1 MGGSRGMRSRPD
13 KEHLAMEQHEK
24 INVETFT
31 DLSFGTNSYMVW
43 VEGSDKAVLIDSGL
57 STNRI
62 IEFLESSGL
71 TLEALLLTHSHPD
84 HLAGAADVAEATG
97 ADVYLHPVEVEL
109 VKMMPEGFLSM
120 LGIDEL
126 KLPDEF
132 KPLEDGQVLDLAGL
146 EIKVLHTP
154 GHSPGSVSFLIGSD
168 LFDGD
173 LVFRGS
179 IGRTD
184 FPGGD
189 YDTLLRS
196 VQEKVFV
203 LGPDTRLYPG
213 HMGSTTV
220 GWEKR
225 TNPFLMGL

>member
-1 MGGSRGMRSRPD
+1 
-13 KEHLAMEQHEK
+13 
-24 INVETFT
+24 
-31 DLSFGTNSYMVW
+31 
-43 VEGSDKAVLIDSGL
+43 
-57 STNRI
+57 
-62 IEFLESSGL
+62 
-71 TLEALLLTHSHPD
+71 
-84 HLAGAADVAEATG
+84 
-97 ADVYLHPVEVEL
+97 
-109 VKMMPEGFLSM
+109 M

-126 KLPDEF
+126 KLPSEF
-132 KPLEDGQVLDLAGL
+132 KDLEDGQVLELAGL
-146 EIKVLHTP
+146 QIKVLHTP
-154 GHSPGSVSFLIGSD
+154 GHSPGSVSFLIGDS

-189 YDTLLRS
+189 FDTLMRS

-203 LGPDTRLYPG
+203 LDPDTRVYPG

-225 TNPFLMGL
+225 TNPFLTGL

>member
-1 MGGSRGMRSRPD
+1 
-13 KEHLAMEQHEK
+13 MEQSDK
-24 INVETFT
+24 LNVETFT

-43 VEGSDKAVLIDSGL
+43 AEGTKEAVLIDAGL
-57 STNRI
+57 STSLI
-62 IEFLESSGL
+62 LDFLEREGM
-71 TLEALLLTHSHPD
+71 TLEAVLLTHGHPD
-84 HLAGAADVAEATG
+84 HVAGAADVSQATG
-97 ADVYLHPVEVEL
+97 ADVYLHSIEIKVVE
-109 VKMMPEGFLSM
+109 MMPPMILAM

-126 KLPDEF
+126 KLPEEF
-132 KPLEDGQVLDLAGL
+132 KPMEDGQVLELAGL
-146 EIKVLHTP
+146 TIGVLHTP
-154 GHSPGSVSFLIGSD
+154 GHSPGSVSFLIGSS

-189 YDTLLRS
+189 YETLMQS
-196 VQEKVFV
+196 VRDKVFV
-203 LGPDTRLYPG
+203 LDPETRLYPG

>member
-1 MGGSRGMRSRPD
+1 
-13 KEHLAMEQHEK
+13 MEESLQV
-24 INVETFT
+24 NVQTFT
-31 DLSFGTNSYMVW
+31 DLSFGTNTYLVNA
-43 VEGSDKAVLIDSGL
+43 EGAEEAVLIDAGL
-57 STNRI
+57 STHLI
-62 IEFLESSGL
+62 LEGLRQSGMSL
-71 TLEALLLTHSHPD
+71 AALLLTHCHPD
-84 HLAGAADVAEATG
+84 HIAGAAAIAEATG
-97 ADVYLHPVEVEL
+97 APVYLHETEIQVARNLPPAL
-109 VKMMPEGFLSM
+109 LAM

-126 KLPDEF
+126 RLPEELR
-132 KPLEDGQVLDLAGL
+132 PLTDGDVLEMAGL

-154 GHSPGSVSFLIGSD
+154 GHSPGSVSFLIGPN

-189 YDTLLRS
+189 FDTLMKS
-196 VQEKVFV
+196 VREKVFE
-203 LGPDTRLYPG
+203 LDPETRLYPG

-225 TNPFLMGL
+225 TNPFLAGL

>member
-1 MGGSRGMRSRPD
+1 METRARGAPG
-13 KEHLAMEQHEK
+13 KEQSSMEQSSTL
-24 INVETFT
+24 NVETFT
-31 DLSFGTNSYMVW
+31 DLSFGTNSYLVW
-43 VEGSDKAVLIDSGL
+43 AKGSKKAVLIDAGL
-57 STNRI
+57 STHLI
-62 IEFLESSGL
+62 LEFLEREGL
-71 TLEALLLTHSHPD
+71 TLEAVLLTHGHPD
-84 HLAGAADVAEATG
+84 HLAGAAEVAEGAG
-97 ADVYLHPVEVEL
+97 ADVYLHSVEAQVAQG
-109 VKMMPEGFLSM
+109 MPQMLLGM

-126 KLPDEF
+126 DLPAEF
-132 KPLEDGQVLDLAGL
+132 KDLEDDQDLELADL
-146 EIKVLHTP
+146 KIKVLHTP
-154 GHSPGSVSFLIGSD
+154 GHSPGSVSFLIGDS

-189 YDTLLRS
+189 FDALMNS
-196 VQEKVFV
+196 VRDKVFV

>member
-1 MGGSRGMRSRPD
+1 
-13 KEHLAMEQHEK
+13 MEQNQQ

-43 VEGSDKAVLIDSGL
+43 AEGSDSAVVIDAGL
-57 STNRI
+57 STHAI
-62 IEFLESSGL
+62 LEFLENNGL
-71 TLEALLLTHSHPD
+71 SLDAVLLTHSHPD
-84 HLAGAADVAEATG
+84 HLAGAAEVANATG
-97 ADVYLHPVEVEL
+97 ADVYLHPIEAEV
-109 VKMMPEGFLSM
+109 VKMMPAEFLSM

-126 KLPDEF
+126 QLPEEF
-132 KPLEDGQVLDLAGL
+132 KPLEDGQVLELAGL
-146 EIKVLHTP
+146 ELKVLHTP
-154 GHSPGSVSFLIGSD
+154 GHSPGSVSFLVDGA

-189 YDTLLRS
+189 FEVLMTS
-196 VQEKVFV
+196 VKEKVFV
-203 LGPDTRLYPG
+203 LDPETKLYPG

-225 TNPFLMGL
+225 TNPFLVGL